1 MAGTTV
7 AGVTAMGLS
16 RSAQAQ
22 DAEALRIVSPPSG
35 KRILLSCKLGMITSS
50 SEDESLSARLS
61 RAADAGFDGVDFDE
75 AGRFTPEQVRAAV
88 QESGVFV
95 HNAINHAHWEKTLTS
110 PDESVRAAGRANI
123 EHCLRVS
130 HAAGGSGVLIVVG
143 VAKDGTPE
151 EVEERC
157 RQEIK
162 KLIPLA
168 ASLGQMI
175 LVENVWNQMF
185 YEHGAPPEQPAT
197 PFVKFIDS
205 FNSPWVGMYYDI
217 GNHWKYGQPGEWIR
231 EFGRRCVK
239 LDVKGFSRAK
249 DSAGERGWTDITEDD
264 LPWDQVRKA
273 LDEIGFAGWATAEV
287 GGGDVQRLKKVR
299 EQMQKAFGL

>member
-1 MAGTTV
+1 MTTPQQPRRPSSEYNRRRFLTAGATV
-7 AGVTAMGLS
+7 AGASVLGLS

-22 DAEALRIVSPPSG
+22 DTNAQKIVTPRSG
-35 KRILLSCKLGMITSS
+35 NRILLSCKLGMITPS
-50 SEDESLSARLS
+50 SEDESLTARLS

-75 AGRFTPEQVRAAV
+75 AGRFAPEQVRAAV

-110 PDESVRAAGRANI
+110 ADEGVRAAGRANI

-168 ASLGQMI
+168 ASLG
-175 LVENVWNQMF
+175 
-185 YEHGAPPEQPAT
+185 
-197 PFVKFIDS
+197 IDS
-205 FNSPWVGMYYDI
+205 FNSSWVGMYYDI

-249 DSAGERGWTDITEDD
+249 DTAGERAWTDITEDD

-287 GGGDVQRLKKVR
+287 GGGDVQRLTKVR